1 MANEDPKID
10 QFAAADIDESVRRLL
25 RDLGN
30 PEPPLKL
37 EDVRALQKLDLTY
50 YSKSDLNLLDEMA
63 HRVTLAG
70 NFITTSARRMFDVVT
85 KAGLKALIV
94 PEQRQIYI
102 DKEVVDKKRRFI
114 LAHEITHDLL
124 PWHRSLLLGD
134 NEESLSPRCHQEMEA
149 EANYGARQLIFL
161 GDRFSTELRDHNLE
175 WKSLQK
181 LSKDYGNTITTT
193 LWQTIQCWD
202 AAVPMFGMIGRH
214 PYHADIGKRA
224 GNENVA
230 YFIRSN
236 SFVDRF
242 GHVSD
247 SETYSAMCSYVRPT
261 KRGPMG
267 EGTCLFTDVN
277 GDAYE
282 FYLTSFS
289 NGYDLLTMGQLI
301 GPYRKVIG
309 F

>member
-1 MANEDPKID
+1 LTRSSHPDC
-10 QFAAADIDESVRRLL
+10 
-25 RDLGN
+25 
-30 PEPPLKL
+30 
-37 EDVRALQKLDLTY
+37 RAT
-50 YSKSDLNLLDEMA
+50 
-63 HRVTLAG
+63 
-70 NFITTSARRMFDVVT
+70 
-85 KAGLKALIV
+85 
-94 PEQRQIYI
+94 
-102 DKEVVDKKRRFI
+102 
-114 LAHEITHDLL
+114 
-124 PWHRSLLLGD
+124 
-134 NEESLSPRCHQEMEA
+134 
-149 EANYGARQLIFL
+149 
-161 GDRFSTELRDHNLE
+161 
-175 WKSLQK
+175 
-181 LSKDYGNTITTT
+181 
-193 LWQTIQCWD
+193 
-202 AAVPMFGMIGRH
+202 
-214 PYHADIGKRA
+214 GKRA